1 MSKIIDDV
9 KAGVKGVRG
18 MGDVLRGEM
27 MGRTD
32 KVFESRA
39 SKPGHEADVRSQA
52 KHQAISDK
60 GRQDVQGMDDMFAR
74 REWSRKGARP
84 TGEGGLEREEVPV
97 HEDVPGQTQL
107 ATESEILED
116 DHRLGAPVHRQ
127 PPVDTG
133 HHRAGHPA
141 HAVHEKPVEGL
152 GQDQGLT
159 GQGLTGQGLSG
170 QSLAGRTEEDTRP
183 FEGEHY
189 EETKGQYR

>member
-1 MSKIIDDV
+1 MSKTIDDV

-27 MGRTD
+27 MGATD
-32 KVFESRA
+32 KVFESSG

-52 KHQAISDK
+52 KHQAIKDK
-60 GRQDVQGMDDMFAR
+60 GRQDIQGMDDMFAR

-84 TGEGGLEREEVPV
+84 AGEGGLEREEVPV
-97 HEDVPGQTQL
+97 HEDVPGQTQP
-107 ATESEILED
+107 ATESEILGD
-116 DHRLGAPVHRQ
+116 DQRLGAPVHRQ

-133 HHRAGHPA
+133 HHRTGHPA
-141 HAVHEKPVEGL
+141 HAVHEKPAEGL
-152 GQDQGLT
+152 GQEQGLS
-159 GQGLTGQGLSG
+159 GQGLSG
-170 QSLAGRTEEDTRP
+170 QGLTGRTGEDTRP